1 MNTNK
6 DVNVVEYTTFG
17 QTGVRVSKLGLGGAP
32 LGGDYGPVTDE
43 QVTEVIDRALELGI
57 NFIDT
62 APLYGRGESERRIGK
77 ALQGKRDKVFLATK
91 AVMRGETYSYEN
103 TIRSVEN
110 SLKRLGT
117 DYVDLIQM
125 HELSELNSEMGMN
138 ETIPAFLKLKE
149 QGKVRAIGVNAFNP
163 TLLLPFIRSGHIDSI
178 QTFCRYMLIDYTAMD
193 ELLPTAREHG
203 VSVIN
208 GSVLG
213 MGLLAEAPAP
223 FIKQDSP
230 MFTEAQRRIQE
241 IAFLR
246 KKEPKGLIE
255 PAMRFSLASPDISV
269 TLTGTTSLRSLGLNA
284 SYCDGVGLPKD
295 ELVRLLSLF
304 QGQPLM

>member
-1 MNTNK
+1 M
-6 DVNVVEYTTFG
+6 EYTSFG
-17 QTGVRVSKLGLGGAP
+17 RTGMRVSKLGLGGAP
-32 LGGDYGPVTDE
+32 LGGDFGPVTDE
-43 QVTEVIDRALELGI
+43 QVIEVIDRALELGI

-62 APLYGRGESERRIGK
+62 APLYGAGESERRIGK
-77 ALQGKRDKVFLATK
+77 AIQSKREQIFLATK
-91 AVMRGETYSYEN
+91 AVMRGTPYTYEN
-103 TIRSVEN
+103 TIQSVED

-125 HELSELNSEMGMN
+125 HELSELNAEMGMN

-163 TLLLPFIRSGHIDSI
+163 SLLLPFIRSGHIDSV

-193 ELLPTAREHG
+193 ELLPTAKQHN
-203 VSVIN
+203 VAVIN

-223 FIKQDSP
+223 FIKTDSP
-230 MFTEAQRRIQE
+230 LYNEAQQRIDQL
-241 IAFLR
+241 AFLR
-246 KKEPKGLIE
+246 KSEPKGLIE
-255 PAMRFSLASPDISV
+255 PAMRFSLASPDITV

-284 SYCDGVGLPKD
+284 SFCDGVGIPQH
-295 ELVRLLSLF
+295 ELDRLLSLF
-304 QGQPLM
+304 PGQPLQW

>member
-1 MNTNK
+1 M
-6 DVNVVEYTTFG
+6 EYTTFG
-17 QTGVRVSKLGLGGAP
+17 KTGARVSKLGLGGAP

-62 APLYGRGESERRIGK
+62 APLYGRGESERRIGL

-91 AVMRGETYSYEN
+91 AVMRGVPYTYEN
-103 TIRSVEN
+103 TILSVEE

-125 HELSELNSEMGMN
+125 HELSESNSEIGMN

-149 QGKVRAIGVNAFNP
+149 QGKIRAIGVNAFDP
-163 TLLLPFIRSGHIDSI
+163 SLLLPFIRSGHIDSI

-193 ELLPTAREHG
+193 ELLPTAQEHG

-223 FIKQDSP
+223 FIKQDSL

-246 KKEPKGLIE
+246 KSEPKGLIE
-255 PAMRFSLASPDISV
+255 PAMRFSLASPDITV

-284 SYCDGVGLPKD
+284 SYCDGVGLPQD
-295 ELVRLLSLF
+295 ELDRLLSLF
-304 QGQPLM
+304 PGQPLM

>member
-1 MNTNK
+1 M
-6 DVNVVEYTTFG
+6 EYTTFG
-17 QTGVRVSKLGLGGAP
+17 KTGVRVSKLGLGGAP

-43 QVTEVIDRALELGI
+43 QVTEVIDQALELGI

-77 ALQGKRDKVFLATK
+77 ALHGKRDQVFLASK
-91 AVMRGETYSYEN
+91 AVMRGEPYTYDN
-103 TIRSVEN
+103 TIRSVED

-117 DYVDLIQM
+117 DYLDLIQM
-125 HELSELNSEMGMN
+125 HELSDSNSEIGMK

-163 TLLLPFIRSGHIDSI
+163 SLLLPFIRSGHIDSV
-178 QTFCRYMLIDYTAMD
+178 QTFCRYMLIDYSAMD

-223 FIKQDSP
+223 FMNQDSP

-246 KKEPKGLIE
+246 KSEPKGLIE
-255 PAMRFSLASPDISV
+255 PAMRFSLSSPDITV
-269 TLTGTTSLRSLGLNA
+269 TLTGTTSLRSLALNA
-284 SYCDGVGLPKD
+284 SYSDGVGLPQD
-295 ELVRLLSLF
+295 ELDRLLTLF
-304 QGQPLM
+304 PGQPITW

>member
-1 MNTNK
+1 M
-6 DVNVVEYTTFG
+6 EYTTFG
-17 QTGVRVSKLGLGGAP
+17 KTGMRVSKLGLGGAP
-32 LGGDYGPVTDE
+32 LGGDFGPVTDE

-62 APLYGRGESERRIGK
+62 APLYGAGESERRIGK
-77 ALQGKRDKVFLATK
+77 AIQGKREHVFLATK
-91 AVMRGETYSYEN
+91 AVMRGTPYTYEN
-103 TIRSVEN
+103 TIKSVDD

-117 DYVDLIQM
+117 NYIDLIQM
-125 HELSELNSEMGMN
+125 HELSELNAEMGMN

-163 TLLLPFIRSGHIDSI
+163 ALLLPFIRSGHIDSV

-193 ELLPTAREHG
+193 ELLPTAKEHN
-203 VSVIN
+203 VAVIN

-223 FIKQDSP
+223 FIKQESP
-230 MFTEAQRRIQE
+230 LYQEAQRRIEQL
-241 IAFLR
+241 AFIR
-246 KKEPKGLIE
+246 KTEPKGLIE
-255 PAMRFSLASPDISV
+255 PAMRFSLASPDITV

-284 SYCDGVGLPKD
+284 SYSDGVGIPQH
-295 ELVRLLSLF
+295 ELDRVLSLF
-304 QGQPLM
+304 PGQPLQW